1 MVLEEKDRAVRIRWW
16 RGGALV
22 KPSSFQLLC
31 FLSLSLSLPSPS
43 LSETLGQKWEKGE
56 GRGKGRNGGE
66 KGRERMEGRGGCGF
80 FKTLASWDLG
90 VGFF

>member
-16 RGGALV
+16 RGEALV

-31 FLSLSLSLPSPS
+31 FLSLSLALPSPS
-43 LSETLGQKWEKGE
+43 FSETLGQKWEKGE

-66 KGRERMEGRGGCGF
+66 KGRERMEVGEGGAVF
-80 FKTLASWDLG
+80 LKP
-90 VGFF
+90 